1 MINNNNN
8 NVSDIHL
15 GLTKFKLQLTMLYRG
30 VVLVSVL
37 WPPESKSNM

>member
-1 MINNNNN
+1 MINNNN

-15 GLTKFKLQLTMLYRG
+15 GLTKFKLKLTMLYRD